1 MKYIPLLFITTFLYS
16 QEVVESPDSITANQ
30 VDNQT
35 VSSDDSLSMSSDPLD
50 SENISIQQNEPIE
63 IGPLTLDVG
72 YKGFLWG
79 SSFDSSI
86 PSPFNLLYTDSLN
99 RSKSFSGILGKDSV
113 AIVYNFADSGFW
125 KVEIDFILDHNDFE
139 SQIDNFRRVE
149 KNLSSIYGPPKNINQ
164 KESGVTSSYSNILNQ
179 KFSIAIYRSTW
190 DVVPAMVDLYLN
202 AHVLNP
208 QTDLSIFSGNFSF
221 LKLVYFNPDF
231 MHSNIPLPEQKPI
244 PSIFDIY

>member
-1 MKYIPLLFITTFLYS
+1 MKLVPILFITTFLWS
-16 QEVVESPDSITANQ
+16 QETIENPDSIAANQ
-30 VDNQT
+30 TDDPI
-35 VSSDDSLSMSSDPLD
+35 VSSDDSLSLSNDSLD

-63 IGPLTLDVG
+63 VGPLTLDVG

-79 SSFDSSI
+79 SPFDSSI
-86 PSPFNLLYTDSLN
+86 PSSLNLVHADSLN
-99 RSKSFSGILGKDSV
+99 RSKSFSGRLGEDSV

-190 DVVPAMVDLYLN
+190 DVVPVMVDLYLN

-231 MHSNIPLPEQKPI
+231 MHSSIPLPEQKPI

>member
-1 MKYIPLLFITTFLYS
+1 MKYVPILFIITFLWS
-16 QEVVESPDSITANQ
+16 QEAIENPDSITSNR
-30 VDNQT
+30 VDDQI
-35 VSSDDSLSMSSDPLD
+35 VASDDSLSLSTDSLD
-50 SENISIQQNEPIE
+50 NTNLSIQQNEPIE
-63 IGPLTLDVG
+63 VGPLTLDVG

-79 SSFDSSI
+79 SPFDSSI
-86 PSPFNLLYTDSLN
+86 PSSFNLLHVDSLN
-99 RSKSFSGILGKDSV
+99 RSKSFSGRLGEDSV

-190 DVVPAMVDLYLN
+190 DVVPVMVDLYLN

-231 MHSNIPLPEQKPI
+231 MHSSIPLPEQKPI